1 MATSRNSRICR
12 ATLLT
17 IIICLFTLP
26 AYTQYSGGTGES
38 NDPYQIATEE
48 DLMLLGE
55 TPGDYDKHFILTA
68 DIDLDPN
75 LPGRKVFDRAVIAP
89 DTNEVT
95 LWFNGNPFTGVF
107 DGNGH
112 TISHLVITGGGY
124 LGLFGATGAETMISS
139 LSLEAVDVSGTGDF
153 VGGLV
158 GLNSGSIITCSSSGS
173 VSGSGYVGGLVG
185 YGGGNIDSSH
195 SDTSVSGTNHV
206 GGLVGSNAGSISTS
220 YSNGLVSGANDIG
233 GLAGANGGTVISSY
247 AISNVTG
254 DLYVGGLVGSNGG
267 YGLRGGCFRGTIYDC
282 YATGVVVGIDYVA
295 GLVGYNMGGIIRCY
309 STGAVTGATTEVSG
323 LVLPGGE
330 CGGYDEPTERV
341 DYVDACFWDIEA
353 SGQPNSSGGGI
364 GKTTAEMQ
372 DPNTYMAAGWDF
384 IGQSDGS
391 NDIWVEPEGGG
402 YPILWWCISPL
413 AYFPQFSGGTG
424 TSNDPYIISTPE
436 ELKSI
441 GHNPRLMRC
450 HFILAENLD
459 LKDHSLHPIGNSVY
473 PYTGVFDGD
482 GYTISNLTIQGGL
495 FGWIAGC
502 DSEIRNCRLVDPN
515 VEWAGGALVD
525 CLENGS
531 IINCHIRGANISG
544 ASLVGGLVGYCQEGR
559 IINCIVEDCTVSGYS
574 TVGGLVGSHQRGTI
588 SDCSVLGGHVSA
600 DTTVGGL
607 AGEGHGTIIHCSVWD
622 TEVLAENPLLGRVGG
637 LVAYGGATA
646 ARIQDCQVNGGVVRG
661 TGEVGGLVGWMTRGT
676 IAGCRTSTRVE
687 ASTGDDKNAL
697 WLLAGGLAG
706 SNGGTMEDCYSTS
719 SVSQG
724 RVALGMDWLFTS
736 GAGGLA
742 GYNSGTI
749 DRSYSTGSVTGTLYV
764 GGLVGKNPESKGSV
778 TGCFWDMQTSGQDT
792 SDGGA
797 GKTTTEMQ
805 TASTFLDADW
815 DFMDETENGTDD
827 IWWILEGQDYP
838 RLWWEASDL

>member
-1 MATSRNSRICR
+1 MR
-12 ATLLT
+12 TLFLT
-17 IIICLFTLP
+17 LITCLFVLP
-26 AYTQYSGGTGES
+26 AYAQYSGGTGEP
-38 NDPYQIATEE
+38 NDPYQIATAE

-55 TPGDYDKHFILTA
+55 AIEDYDKHFILTA

-75 LPGRKVFDRAVIAP
+75 LPGRKVFDKAVIAP
-89 DTNEVT
+89 DANDVT
-95 LWFNGNPFTGVF
+95 SWFEGTVFTGNF
-107 DGNGH
+107 DGNCF
-112 TISHLVITGGGY
+112 TISHLTITGGGF
-124 LGLFGATGAETMISS
+124 LGLFGASGAEAMISS
-139 LSLEAVDVSGTGDF
+139 LSLEAVDVSGTGDY
-153 VGGLV
+153 VGGLIGSDYGIIIACHSNGSVAGRDYIGGLV
-158 GLNSGSIITCSSSGS
+158 GYKGGNIDSSYSITS
-173 VSGSGYVGGLVG
+173 VSGTNEVGGLVG
-185 YGGGNIDSSH
+185 YNYGSIVACYGSG
-195 SDTSVSGTNHV
+195 TVSGT
-206 GGLVGSNAGSISTS
+206 
-220 YSNGLVSGANDIG
+220 NDIG

-267 YGLRGGCFRGTIYDC
+267 YGARGGCFRGTIYDC
-282 YATGVVVGIDYVA
+282 YTTGAVVGIDYVA
-295 GLVGYNMGGIIRCY
+295 GLVGYNMGDVIRCY
-309 STGAVTGATTEVSG
+309 STGAVTGATTNVSG

-330 CGGYDEPTERV
+330 CGGYDEPAYRV

-353 SGQPNSSGGGI
+353 SGQQTSSGGGI

-384 IGQSDGS
+384 IGQSDGPH
-391 NDIWVEPEGGG
+391 DIWVEPEGGG

-413 AYFPQFSGGTG
+413 AYLPQFSGGTG

-495 FGWIAGC
+495 FGWVAGC
-502 DSEIRNCRLVDPN
+502 DSEIRNCQLVDPN

-525 CLENGS
+525 WLENGS

-544 ASLVGGLVGYCQEGR
+544 AGNVGGLVGYCQEGR
-559 IINCIVEDCTVSGYS
+559 VINCIVEDSTVSGYNS
-574 TVGGLVGSHQRGTI
+574 VGGLVGSHQRGTI
-588 SDCSVLGGHVSA
+588 SDCLVHSVHISA
-600 DTTVGGL
+600 DSTVGGL
-607 AGEGHGTIIHCSVWD
+607 AGEGHGTIIRCSVWN
-622 TEVLAENPLLGRVGG
+622 TEVLAESPLLGRVGG

-646 ARIQDCQVNGGVVRG
+646 ASIQDCQVNGGVVRG
-661 TGEVGGLVGWMTRGT
+661 TLEVGGLVGWMTRGI

-687 ASTGDDKNAL
+687 ASGGDGKNAL
-697 WLLAGGLAG
+697 GLLAGGLAG
-706 SNGGTMEDCYSTS
+706 SNGGTMEDCYSAS

-724 RVALGMDWLFTS
+724 SVALGMDWLLTS
-736 GAGGLA
+736 GAGGLV

-749 DRSYSTGSVTGTLYV
+749 DRSYSTGSVTGTKSV
-764 GGLVGKNPESKGSV
+764 GGLIGVNSEGSV
-778 TGCFWDMQTSGQDT
+778 THSFWDIQTSGQTT
-792 SDGGA
+792 SAGGTA
-797 GKTTTEMQ
+797 KTTAEMQ
-805 TASTFLDADW
+805 RISTFLEAGW
-815 DFMDETENGTDD
+815 DFVEETANGTED

-838 RLWWEASDL
+838 RLWWELIPDETSEDFGK